1 MDNATSQ
8 LLRTRNRPSTHLRLH
23 HPRPLDELTSYQS
36 TRWGCH
42 MAAVAAAAARPTEWA
57 EGWER
62 TGRRRRN
69 RYTKHIRT
77 VWTDG
82 MSDRP
87 VIPHLTPFFA
97 PFQWMREKG
106 SLAVSPR
113 STDGGSYRIKPPTT
127 TTHLYVCLRARARVC
142 VCADASKVSEPTGF
156 TQN

>member
-97 PFQWMREKG
+97 PFQWMRERAL
-106 SLAVSPR
+106 SLCHLAAQMAARIVSNR
-113 STDGGSYRIKPPTT
+113 QPPPPISMC
-127 TTHLYVCLRARARVC
+127 VCARARACVC
-142 VCADASKVSEPTGF
+142 VPTPPR
-156 TQN
+156 